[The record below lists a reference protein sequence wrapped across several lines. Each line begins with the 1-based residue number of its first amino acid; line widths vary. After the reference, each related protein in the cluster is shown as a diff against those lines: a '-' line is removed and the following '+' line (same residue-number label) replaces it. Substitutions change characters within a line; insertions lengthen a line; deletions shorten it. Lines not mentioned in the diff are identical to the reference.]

1 MIVAARRERPIRPP
15 VLGGNVLEPGGGAGG
30 PPRAVGALGPRGR
43 GPARHLAPARLRVGG
58 EGRAAR
64 APARRPRTHPAP
76 SPGAPAGRRAVTPPD
91 GARRGEGDPLVM
103 SVVEAARLLGI
114 SKTLA
119 YDLVARKELPSLR
132 LGGRVRI
139 PRRALERLTESRR
152 EPSPDVP
159 PSPRKGSG
167 RRPERAPAPASP
179 AGIEGGPPT
188 RSRAR
193 RSNRRDPDPQSTT
206 QLTLFEIPLQPPT
219 RSATIPTATPPT
231 STTPE
236 PHPYR
241 AFPPTLQ
248 HDTSAP
254 GVRQ

>member
-1 MIVAARRERPIRPP
+1 M
-15 VLGGNVLEPGGGAGG
+15 
-30 PPRAVGALGPRGR
+30 
-43 GPARHLAPARLRVGG
+43 
-58 EGRAAR
+58 
-64 APARRPRTHPAP
+64 
-76 SPGAPAGRRAVTPPD
+76 TPPD
-91 GARRGEGDPLVM
+91 GARRAEGDPLVM

-159 PSPRKGSG
+159 QSPVKGSG
-167 RRPERAPAPASP
+167 RRPERAPAPASR
-179 AGIEGGPPT
+179 AGIDDGQPT
-188 RSRAR
+188 RAR
-193 RSNRRDPDPQSTT
+193 RSDRGDRDPRSTT
-206 QLTLFEIPLQPPT
+206 QLALFDIPLQPPT
-219 RSATIPTATPPT
+219 PSEIIATAPPPT

-236 PHPYR
+236 PGPDR
-241 AFPPTLQ
+241 ALPSTHQ

-254 GVRQ
+254 GVRQRGAGSR